1 MSENRD
7 KDFKRM
13 SEKSD
18 KKLRLTL
25 HELTYIEDNVSL
37 MIDGA
42 EFTNMLPLKPLLPSA
57 LMAVDINFIDKIGQ
71 AFLIAS
77 ELGSVVVSVSEMDL
91 YLLREL
97 CLSGVEYFGHRVGL
111 SLKKKVLYTLYSKK
125 NKQDDLLEKLLKDV
139 DLGDK

>member
-13 SEKSD
+13 SEKPD

-71 AFLIAS
+71 AF
-77 ELGSVVVSVSEMDL
+77 
-91 YLLREL
+91 
-97 CLSGVEYFGHRVGL
+97 
-111 SLKKKVLYTLYSKK
+111 
-125 NKQDDLLEKLLKDV
+125 
-139 DLGDK
+139 

>member
-13 SEKSD
+13 SEKPD

-25 HELTYIEDNVSL
+25 HEITYIEDNISL
-37 MIDGA
+37 MIDGS
-42 EFTNMLPLKPLLPSA
+42 EFTNMLPLKPLLPTA

-77 ELGSVVVSVSEMDL
+77 DEGSVVVSVSEMDL

-97 CLSGVEYFGHRVGL
+97 CLSRVEHFGQRVGL
-111 SLKKKVLYTLYSKK
+111 TLKKKVLYTLYSKK
-125 NKQDDLLEKLLKDV
+125 NKQEDLLEKLLKDV

>member
-13 SEKSD
+13 SEKPD

-25 HELTYIEDNVSL
+25 HEITYIEDNISL
-37 MIDGA
+37 MIDGS
-42 EFTNMLPLKPLLPSA
+42 EFTNMLPLKPLLPTA

-77 ELGSVVVSVSEMDL
+77 DEGSVVVSVSEMDL

-97 CLSGVEYFGHRVGL
+97 CLSRVEHFGQRVGL
-111 SLKKKVLYTLYSKK
+111 TLKKKVLYTLYSKK

>member
-13 SEKSD
+13 SEKPD

-25 HELTYIEDNVSL
+25 HELTYIEDNISL
-37 MIDGA
+37 MIDGS

-77 ELGSVVVSVSEMDL
+77 EEGSVVISVSEMDL

-97 CLSGVEYFGHRVGL
+97 CLSRVEYFGQKVGL